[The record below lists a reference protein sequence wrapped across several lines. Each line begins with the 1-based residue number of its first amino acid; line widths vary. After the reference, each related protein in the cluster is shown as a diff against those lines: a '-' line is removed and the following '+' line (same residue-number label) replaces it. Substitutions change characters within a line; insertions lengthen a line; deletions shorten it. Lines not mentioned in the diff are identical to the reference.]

1 MLIELKSINFKYI
14 CKAIDYIYC
23 YNQKI
28 ILKKRRMKNKSRNF
42 LFAVFAIM
50 LSGWAQNSVAQN
62 ANAEE
67 IYPGIEFK
75 MNKVQEP
82 KIPNNSVNI
91 KDFGAV
97 NGGYVL
103 NTKAFAD
110 AIDAVSKKGGGKVII
125 PAGIWLTG
133 PIILKSNLE
142 LHAERG
148 ALIKFSPDKSLYP
161 LVETSFEGLNTWR
174 CISPIYGKNL
184 ENVAFTGS
192 GVWDGSGEVW
202 RQVKKAKLT
211 ESQWKKFVAS
221 GGVVNESKTSWYPS
235 EVFMNASE
243 GADQNVRLD
252 LKTKEDFEKIH
263 DFLRPVLVSIQN
275 SKRVLFDGPVFQ
287 NSPAWNI
294 HPLMIEDLI
303 VRNVTVRNPWFSQ
316 NGDGLDVESCK
327 NVLVE
332 NSSFDVGDD
341 AICIKSGK
349 DKDGRDRKKPC
360 ENIIIRNNIVYH
372 GHGGVTVGSEMSS
385 GVKNMH
391 VSNCSFMGTDVGLR
405 FKSNRGRGGVVENI
419 FISDIYMTDI
429 PSQAISFDLYYGGKS
444 IAETLEEGGAKI
456 ANKALPVDEK
466 TPQFKNI
473 SMNNITIAGAQQ
485 AVFLQGLPEMNLEN
499 ISISNLIAKADKGV
513 TIIDGNGIKISDAKF
528 DIKDSNVFTI
538 YNVKNSS
545 LKNVEIN
552 STSPKAVTINGEGCQ
567 NIDLTSS
574 SNLSKKIFIGETVPK
589 KAVKL

>member
-1 MLIELKSINFKYI
+1 MKTITTNLFRILLAVLITCCSENMAAQKS
-14 CKAIDYIYC
+14 
-23 YNQKI
+23 
-28 ILKKRRMKNKSRNF
+28 KSNETY
-42 LFAVFAIM
+42 
-50 LSGWAQNSVAQN
+50 QN
-62 ANAEE
+62 
-67 IYPGIEFK
+67 IEFK
-75 MNKVQEP
+75 MDKVKEP
-82 KIPNNSVNI
+82 LIPKNTVNI
-91 KDFGAV
+91 KNFGAV

-110 AIDAVSKKGGGKVII
+110 AIDAVSKKGGGKVVI
-125 PAGIWLTG
+125 PPGIWLTG

-142 LHAERG
+142 LHAETG
-148 ALIKFSPDKSLYP
+148 ALIKFSTDKSLYP

-184 ENVAFTGS
+184 ENIAFTGK

-202 RQVKKAKLT
+202 RQVKKSKLT

-221 GGVVNESKTSWYPS
+221 GGVLNEKKESWYPS
-235 EVFMNASE
+235 ETFMKASI

-252 LKTKEDFEKIH
+252 LKTKEEFEAIH

-275 SKRVLFDGPVFQ
+275 SKRVMFDGPVFQ

-327 NVLVE
+327 NVIVE

-349 DKDGRDRKKPC
+349 DKDGRDRGIPC
-360 ENIIIRNNIVYH
+360 ENIIVKNNIVYH
-372 GHGGVTVGSEMSS
+372 GHGGVTVGSEMSG
-385 GVKNMH
+385 GVKNLH

-444 IAETLEEGGAKI
+444 IAETLAEGGNTVSSK
-456 ANKALPVDEK
+456 KVPVDEK

-473 SMNNITIAGAQQ
+473 SIKNVTIAGAQQ

-499 ISISNLIAKADKGV
+499 IEITNLIAKAEKGFS
-513 TIIDGNGIKISDAKF
+513 IIDANGIKITNAKL
-528 DIKDSNVFTI
+528 DITTPNVIDI
-538 YNVKNSS
+538 YNGKNIS
-545 LKNVEIN
+545 LKNIEFN
-552 STSPKAVTINGEGCQ
+552 SASSKAVTINGEATE
-567 NIDLTSS
+567 NVELVSS
-574 SNLSKKIFIGETVPK
+574 ANLDFSKKTTIGETVPK
-589 KAVKL
+589 SAVKL

>member
-1 MLIELKSINFKYI
+1 
-14 CKAIDYIYC
+14 
-23 YNQKI
+23 
-28 ILKKRRMKNKSRNF
+28 MKNKSRNL
-42 LFAVFAIM
+42 LFIAFVVM
-50 LSGWAQNSVAQN
+50 LSSFSQNSVAQN
-62 ANAEE
+62 SNSNTNYE
-67 IYPGIEFK
+67 GIEFK
-75 MNKVQEP
+75 MAIVKEP
-82 KIPNNSVNI
+82 VIPNNSVNI
-91 KDFGAV
+91 KDFGAI
-97 NGGYVL
+97 NGGDVL
-103 NTKAFAD
+103 NTEAFAK
-110 AIDAVSKKGGGKVII
+110 AIEAVSNKGGGKVII
-125 PAGIWLTG
+125 PPGIWLTG

-142 LHAERG
+142 LHAEAG

-174 CISPIYGKNL
+174 CISPLYGKNL
-184 ENVAFTGS
+184 ENVAFTGK

-202 RQVKKAKLT
+202 RQVKKSKLT
-211 ESQWKKFVAS
+211 EGQWKKFVAS
-221 GGVVNESKTSWYPS
+221 GGVLNESKTSWYPS
-235 EVFMNASE
+235 EVFMKASV

-303 VRNVTVRNPWFSQ
+303 VRNVSVRNPWFSQ

-349 DKDGRDRKKPC
+349 DKDGRDRAVPC

-391 VSNCSFMGTDVGLR
+391 VSNCTFMGTDVGLR

-419 FISDIYMTDI
+419 FISDIFMTDI

-444 IAETLEEGGAKI
+444 IAETLEEGGTPVV
-456 ANKALPVDEK
+456 NKSVPVDEK

-473 SMNNITIAGAQQ
+473 SMKNITIAGASQ

-499 ISISNLIAKADKGV
+499 IEITNLKAKADKGF
-513 TIIDGNGIKISDAKF
+513 TIVDANGIKITNASLE
-528 DIKDSNVFTI
+528 IKNSAVFEVF
-538 YNVKNSS
+538 NVKNMSV
-545 LKNVEIN
+545 KNVDFN
-552 STSPKAVTINGEGCQ
+552 STSPKAVSINGEASDK
-567 NIDLTSS
+567 IELSSS
-574 SNLSKKIFIGETVPK
+574 SNTDFSKKTFIGKSVRK
-589 KAVKL
+589 GAVKILK

>member
-1 MLIELKSINFKYI
+1 MQPKNNSNKT
-14 CKAIDYIYC
+14 
-23 YNQKI
+23 
-28 ILKKRRMKNKSRNF
+28 RMKTKPLNF
-42 LFAVFAIM
+42 LGIALAILM
-50 LSGWAQNSVAQN
+50 AGYSGNSIAQNSN
-62 ANAEE
+62 SEE
-67 IYPGIEFK
+67 IYQGIEFK
-75 MNKVQEP
+75 MAKIQEP
-82 KIPNNSVNI
+82 KIPNNTVNI

-125 PAGIWLTG
+125 PPGIWLTG

-221 GGVVNESKTSWYPS
+221 GGVVNKTQTSWYPS
-235 EVFMNASE
+235 EVFMKASE

-275 SKRVLFDGPVFQ
+275 SKNVLFDGPVFQ

-294 HPLMIEDLI
+294 HPLMIENLI
-303 VRNVTVRNPWFSQ
+303 VRNVSVRNPWFSQ

-444 IAETLEEGGAKI
+444 IAETLEEGGTKV

-473 SMNNITIAGAQQ
+473 SMKNITIAGAQQ

-513 TIIDGNGIKISDAKF
+513 TIIDGTGIKISDAKF
-528 DIKDSNVFTI
+528 DIKESNVFTI

-552 STSPKAVTINGEGCQ
+552 STSPKAVTINGEVCQ

-574 SNLSKKIFIGETVPK
+574 PNLSKKTFIGETVPK

>member
-1 MLIELKSINFKYI
+1 MKTNPINLLCI
-14 CKAIDYIYC
+14 ALTVVVTSWS
-23 YNQKI
+23 NNS
-28 ILKKRRMKNKSRNF
+28 L
-42 LFAVFAIM
+42 
-50 LSGWAQNSVAQN
+50 AQNSK
-62 ANAEE
+62 ANET
-67 IYPGIEFK
+67 YQGIEFK
-75 MNKVQEP
+75 MSKVKEP
-82 KIPNNSVNI
+82 IIPKNTVNI

-97 NGGYVL
+97 NGGKVL

-110 AIDAVSKKGGGKVII
+110 AIAAVSKKGGGKVVI

-133 PIILKSNLE
+133 PIILKSNIE
-142 LHAERG
+142 LHAETG
-148 ALIKFSPDKSLYP
+148 ALIKFSTDKSLYP

-184 ENVAFTGS
+184 ENIAFTGK

-202 RQVKKAKLT
+202 RQVKKSKLT

-221 GGVVNESKTSWYPS
+221 GGVLNDKKDSWYPS
-235 EVFMNASE
+235 ETFMKASI

-252 LKTKEDFEKIH
+252 LKTKEDFEAIH

-294 HPLMIEDLI
+294 HPLLIEDLI
-303 VRNVTVRNPWFSQ
+303 IRNLTVRNPWFSQ

-332 NSSFDVGDD
+332 NSTFDVGDD

-349 DKDGRDRKKPC
+349 DKDGRDRGVPC
-360 ENIIIRNNIVYH
+360 ENVIVRNNIVYH
-372 GHGGVTVGSEMSS
+372 GHGGVTVGSEMSG
-385 GVKNMH
+385 GVKNLH

-419 FISDIYMTDI
+419 FISDIFMTDI

-444 IAETLEEGGAKI
+444 IAETLAEGGNTVSTKFV
-456 ANKALPVDEK
+456 PVDEK

-473 SMNNITIAGAQQ
+473 SIKNITILGAYQ

-499 ISISNLIAKADKGV
+499 IEITNLIGTADKGFS
-513 TIIDGNGIKISDAKF
+513 IIDANGIKLSNIKLDIKESTIF
-528 DIKDSNVFTI
+528 DIYNGKNV
-538 YNVKNSS
+538 S
-545 LKNVEIN
+545 LKNIDFN
-552 STSPKAVTINGEGCQ
+552 STSPKAVNINGAACEK
-567 NIDLTSS
+567 IELVSS
-574 SNLSKKIFIGETVPK
+574 PKLDFFQKTTIGDTVSKG
-589 KAVKL
+589 AVKL

>member
-1 MLIELKSINFKYI
+1 MKTKPIN
-14 CKAIDYIYC
+14 
-23 YNQKI
+23 
-28 ILKKRRMKNKSRNF
+28 
-42 LFAVFAIM
+42 LFCIALTVLM
-50 LSGWAQNSVAQN
+50 TSWSNNSVAQN
-62 ANAEE
+62 SKQNQT
-67 IYPGIEFK
+67 YKGIEFK
-75 MNKVQEP
+75 MAIVKEP
-82 KIPNNSVNI
+82 VIPKNSVNI

-110 AIDAVSKKGGGKVII
+110 AIAAVSKKGGGKVII
-125 PAGIWLTG
+125 PPGVWLTG

-142 LHAERG
+142 LHAETG
-148 ALIKFSPDKSLYP
+148 ALIKFSTDKSLYP
-161 LVETSFEGLNTWR
+161 IIQTSFEGLNTWR

-184 ENVAFTGS
+184 ENVAFTGK

-202 RQVKKAKLT
+202 RQVKKSKLT

-221 GGVVNESKTSWYPS
+221 GGVLNEKKDSWYPS
-235 EVFMNASE
+235 ETFMKAAV

-252 LKTKEDFEKIH
+252 LKTKEDFEAIH

-349 DKDGRDRKKPC
+349 DKDGRDRKVPC

-405 FKSNRGRGGVVENI
+405 FKSNRGRGGIVENI
-419 FISDIYMTDI
+419 FISDIFMTDI

-444 IAETLEEGGAKI
+444 IAETLAEGGNKI
-456 ANKALPVDEK
+456 NTEIVPVDEK

-473 SMNNITIAGAQQ
+473 SIKNITIAGAYQ

-499 ISISNLIAKADKGV
+499 IEITNLTAKADKGFS
-513 TIIDGNGIKISDAKF
+513 IIDANGIKLNNIKL
-528 DIKDSNVFTI
+528 DIKENTNFEI
-538 YNVKNSS
+538 YNGKNVS
-545 LKNVEIN
+545 LKNVEFN
-552 STSPKAVTINGEGCQ
+552 STDTKAVTINGAACDKIE
-567 NIDLTSS
+567 LSS
-574 SNLSKKIFIGETVPK
+574 TPKMDFSKTTFIGETVPK
-589 KAVKL
+589 GAVKL

>member
-1 MLIELKSINFKYI
+1 MKTKPINLLCFIALFLATCFTENMQAQKS
-14 CKAIDYIYC
+14 
-23 YNQKI
+23 
-28 ILKKRRMKNKSRNF
+28 KSTETY
-42 LFAVFAIM
+42 A
-50 LSGWAQNSVAQN
+50 
-62 ANAEE
+62 
-67 IYPGIEFK
+67 GIEFK

-97 NGGYVL
+97 NGGYIL

-125 PAGIWLTG
+125 PPGIWLTG
-133 PIILKSNLE
+133 PIILKSNIE
-142 LHAERG
+142 LHAETG

-161 LVETSFEGLNTWR
+161 IIETSFEGLNTWR

-184 ENVAFTGS
+184 ENIAFTGN

-202 RQVKKAKLT
+202 RQVKKSKLT

-221 GGVVNESKTSWYPS
+221 GGVLNEKKDSWYPS
-235 EVFMNASE
+235 ETFMKAAV

-252 LKTKEDFEKIH
+252 LKTKEEFEAIH
-263 DFLRPVLVSIQN
+263 DFLRPVMVSIQN

-294 HPLMIEDLI
+294 HPLMVEDLI

-327 NVLVE
+327 NVLIE

-349 DKDGRDRKKPC
+349 DKDGRNRGIPC
-360 ENIIIRNNIVYH
+360 ENIIVRNNIVYH
-372 GHGGVTVGSEMSS
+372 GHGGVTVGSEMSG
-385 GVKNMH
+385 GVKNLH
-391 VSNCSFMGTDVGLR
+391 VSNCTFMGTDVGLR
-405 FKSNRGRGGVVENI
+405 FKSNRGRGGIVENI

-444 IAETLEEGGAKI
+444 IAETLAEGGNKI
-456 ANKALPVDEK
+456 NTKVVPVNEE

-473 SMNNITIAGAQQ
+473 LIKNITIAGAYQ
-485 AVFLQGLPEMNLEN
+485 AVFLQGLPEMNLQN
-499 ISISNLIAKADKGV
+499 IEISNLTAKAEKGFS
-513 TIIDGNGIKISDAKF
+513 IIDASGIKITNAKL
-528 DIKDSNVFTI
+528 DIESPTVFEI
-538 YNVKNSS
+538 YNGKNMS
-545 LKNVEIN
+545 LKNVEFN
-552 STSPKAVTINGEGCQ
+552 STSPKAVTIDGAASEK
-567 NIDLTSS
+567 IELISS
-574 SNLSKKIFIGETVPK
+574 KNSDYSKTTTISETVSK
-589 KAVKL
+589 GAVKL